1 MIDFLISMIPFC
13 PMIACLVIVVLGPK
27 VLGEKS
33 HFVTIAGNAAA
44 CFFALCAMMTVYS
57 SSLTD
62 GAHTVQVYQWMSIPA
77 SADTKALDIG
87 ITLHLDSLSAIML
100 SMLTFVATL
109 VAIYAG
115 GYMHGDPGYPRFF
128 ACVSLFTFSM
138 IMLVL
143 SGSFLQLFM
152 FWEAVG
158 LCSYLLIGFWYE
170 KPSASAAGMKAFL
183 VNRIG
188 DFGFAIGIFLLW
200 TNFGSTNYADTIFN
214 TELLR
219 RTYATNPWLL
229 ETIALCLFMGAIGK
243 SAQFPLHVWLPDA
256 MEGPTPVSALIHAA
270 TMVTAGVYMVA
281 RCTNL
286 FMLAPNAQLF
296 VSIIGGVTALLAALI
311 GLTQNDLKR
320 VLAYSTVSQ
329 LGYMFLGLGTGTML
343 GVAGGM
349 FHLVTH
355 AFFKA
360 LLFLGAGSVMHAMGG
375 VIDMRHFSGLKKLMP
390 KTYVTFLIGSFAL
403 AGLFPLSG
411 FWSKDTILSAVRL
424 AANTPAHAVKAAD
437 HAEPSHSAHT
447 ETEHAASDA
456 DSHGGSD
463 HGPDYSFV
471 DKSHV
476 RLLGMAATT
485 WYGLLFWMGTF
496 TAFLTAFY
504 TFRAVFMTFEGEE
517 RIPPEAGHHAHES
530 PPSMTVPLMIL
541 AVGAAGLGLVF
552 GHMTGIFDGFLNM
565 TIAGTHGSHGTDW
578 IVVGLSTL
586 AAVGGIGLAWVM
598 YGQRSTIPAAIAT
611 AVPPLY
617 RLSLNKFYLDE
628 IFYIFVVVTAMC
640 LAQFSRF
647 LDWIVVDGLVGFIS
661 KIPGTVARLA
671 RPIQNGLVQFYA
683 LSMMLATA
691 MLLWALLA
699 RPGWGQ

>member
-1 MIDFLISMIPFC
+1 MIDFLITMIPLC
-13 PMIACLVIVVLGPK
+13 PLVACLIIVVLGPK

-33 HFVTIAGNAAA
+33 HWVTILGNAGA
-44 CFFALCAMMTVYS
+44 CFFALCAMMSVASTTAMPLGFRTV
-57 SSLTD
+57 SL
-62 GAHTVQVYQWMSIPA
+62 YEWMSIPA
-77 SADTKALDIG
+77 SGDTKALEIG
-87 ITLHLDSLSAIML
+87 ITLHLDSLSSIML

-115 GYMHGDPGYPRFF
+115 GYMHHDPGYPRFF

-158 LCSYLLIGFWYE
+158 LCSYLLVGFWYE
-170 KPSASAAGMKAFL
+170 KPAAAAAGMKAFL

-200 TNFGSTNYADTIFN
+200 TNFGSVDYHDTIFN
-214 TELLR
+214 FKLLEQ
-219 RTYATNPWLL
+219 TYHSNPWLL
-229 ETIALCLFMGAIGK
+229 ETIALCLFMGAVGK
-243 SAQFPLHVWLPDA
+243 SAQFPLMVWLPDA

-286 FMLAPNAQLF
+286 FMLAPHAQLF
-296 VSIIGGVTALLAALI
+296 VSIIGGSTALLAALI
-311 GLTQNDLKR
+311 GLTQTDLKR

-329 LGYMFLGLGTGTML
+329 LGYMFLGLGTGNLL
-343 GVAGGM
+343 GIAGAM

-375 VIDMRHFSGLKKLMP
+375 VIDMRQFSGLRKLMP
-390 KTYVTFLIGSFAL
+390 KTYITFLIGSFAL

-411 FWSKDTILSAVRL
+411 FWSKDTILASVRM
-424 AANTPAHAVKAAD
+424 AAHPAD
-437 HAEPSHSAHT
+437 HSAASTNELVAAHSTHGKEEHSAT
-447 ETEHAASDA
+447 TDSHAAHHSEFD
-456 DSHGGSD
+456 
-463 HGPDYSFV
+463 FV
-471 DKSHV
+471 DRSNV
-476 RLLGMAATT
+476 RLLGMDAPN
-485 WYGLLFWMGTF
+485 WYELLFWMGTF

-504 TFRAVFMTFEGEE
+504 TFRGVFMTFHGEE

-530 PPSMTVPLMIL
+530 PPSMTIPLMIL
-541 AVGAAGLGLVF
+541 AVGAAGLGLVL
-552 GHMTGIFDGFLNM
+552 GHMTGIFDSFLNM
-565 TIAGTHGSHGTDW
+565 TIAGTGGHHAADW
-578 IVVGLSTL
+578 FVIGMSTIV
-586 AAVGGIGLAWVM
+586 AVAGICLAWVM
-598 YGQRSTIPAAIAT
+598 YAQPSTVPSAIAT
-611 AVPPLY
+611 AVPPFY

-628 IFYIFVVVTAMC
+628 IFYIFLVVPAMC

-661 KIPGTVARLA
+661 KLPGAAAKLA

>member
-1 MIDFLISMIPFC
+1 MPNFLIALIPLC
-13 PMIACLVIVVLGPK
+13 PLLACLACVVLGPK
-27 VLGEKS
+27 IFREKT
-33 HFVTIAGNAAA
+33 HWLTILGNAAA
-44 CFFALCAMMTVYS
+44 CACSLYALMA
-57 SSLTD
+57 LTSNEIVPQ
-62 GAHTVQVYQWMSIPA
+62 GHRTFELYKWMSIPA
-77 SADTKALDIG
+77 SGNAGALDIA
-87 ITLHLDSLSAIML
+87 IILHLDSMSAIML

-109 VAIYAG
+109 VAIYAA
-115 GYMHGDPGYPRFF
+115 GYMHGDVGYARFF

-143 SGSFLQLFM
+143 SGNFLQLFM

-183 VNRIG
+183 VNRVG

-200 TNFGSTNYADTIFN
+200 TTFGSVNYADTIFN
-214 TELLR
+214 PAKLAEVAAAHPGLIE
-219 RTYATNPWLL
+219 A
-229 ETIALCLFMGAIGK
+229 ICLCLFTGAIGK

-286 FMLAPNAQLF
+286 FMLAPHAQLV

-311 GLTQNDLKR
+311 GLTQTDLKR

-329 LGYMFLGLGTGTML
+329 LGYMFLGLGTGTLL
-343 GVAGGM
+343 GIGGAM
-349 FHLVTH
+349 FHLITH

-375 VIDMRHFSGLKKLMP
+375 VIDMRQFSGLKKLMP
-390 KTYVTFLIGSFAL
+390 TTYATFIVGSLAL

-411 FWSKDTILSAVRL
+411 FWSKDTILAAVRM
-424 AANTPAHAVKAAD
+424 AAHPGDHAATSHDGHSAAD
-437 HAEPSHSAHT
+437 GHGKKDEQATKAGESHAEHPVPAVARA
-447 ETEHAASDA
+447 E
-456 DSHGGSD
+456 
-463 HGPDYSFV
+463 V
-471 DKSHV
+471 K
-476 RLLGMAATT
+476 LLGIAATT
-485 WYGLLFWMGTF
+485 WYEALFWMGSF

-504 TFRAVFMTFEGEE
+504 TFRAVFMTFHGPEV
-517 RIPPEAGHHAHES
+517 IPPEAGHHAHES
-530 PPSMTVPLMIL
+530 PPMMTVPLMIL
-541 AVGAAGLGLVF
+541 AVGAAGLGLVL
-552 GHMTGIFDGFLNM
+552 GHMTGLFDGFLDK
-565 TIAGTHGSHGTDW
+565 TISGTGAHHAADW
-578 IVVGLSTL
+578 FVIGLSTV
-586 AAVGGIGLAWVM
+586 AAVAGIALAWVF
-598 YGQRSTIPAAIAT
+598 YAERSAVPAAIAD

-617 RLSLNKFYLDE
+617 RLSLNKFYFDE
-628 IFYIFVVVTAMC
+628 IYYVFLVVPAMC

-647 LDWIVVDGLVGFIS
+647 LDWIGVDGLVGFIS
-661 KIPGTVARLA
+661 KVPGSVAKLA

-691 MLLWALLA
+691 MLLWALLV
-699 RPGWGQ
+699 RPGW

>member
-1 MIDFLISMIPFC
+1 MPEFLVSMIPLC
-13 PMIACLVIVVLGPK
+13 PLLACLACVVLGPLLLK
-27 VLGEKS
+27 EKT
-33 HFVTIAGNAAA
+33 HWLTVFGNAGAFV
-44 CFFALCAMMTVYS
+44 CSLLALIGLAS
-57 SSLTD
+57 SDLIPQGHRTFEI
-62 GAHTVQVYQWMSIPA
+62 YKWMSIPA
-77 SADTKALDIG
+77 TADTGALDIA
-87 ITLHLDSLSAIML
+87 ITLHLDSMSAIML
-100 SMLTFVATL
+100 TMLTFVATL
-109 VAIYAG
+109 VALYAA

-143 SGSFLQLFM
+143 SGNFLQLFM

-183 VNRIG
+183 VNRVG

-200 TNFGSTNYADTIFN
+200 TTFGSVNYADTIFN
-214 TELLR
+214 PSRLAEVAAAHPGLI
-219 RTYATNPWLL
+219 
-229 ETIALCLFMGAIGK
+229 ETICLCLFMGACGK

-286 FMLAPNAQLF
+286 FMLAPHAQLV

-311 GLTQNDLKR
+311 GLTQTDLKR

-329 LGYMFLGLGTGTML
+329 LGYMFLGLGTGTLL
-343 GVAGGM
+343 GIGGAM

-375 VIDMRHFSGLKKLMP
+375 VIDMRQFSGLRRLMP
-390 KTYVTFLIGSFAL
+390 TTYATFLVGSFAL

-411 FWSKDTILSAVRL
+411 FWSKDTILASVRM
-424 AANTPAHAVKAAD
+424 AAHPEAHAAD
-437 HAEPSHSAHT
+437 SHASAG
-447 ETEHAASDA
+447 HAASA
-456 DSHGGSD
+456 GGHDEHAKPAAS
-463 HGPDYSFV
+463 GPGDQ
-471 DKSHV
+471 H
-476 RLLGMAATT
+476 AATHHASPNVDRT
-485 WYGLLFWMGTF
+485 NIKLFGIRAALWYELLFWMGSF

-504 TFRAVFMTFEGEE
+504 TFRAVFLTFHGEE
-517 RIPPEAGHHAHES
+517 KIPAEAGHHAHES
-530 PPSMTVPLMIL
+530 PPMMTIPLIIL

-552 GHMTGIFDGFLNM
+552 GHLTGIFDGFLDK
-565 TIAGTHGSHGTDW
+565 TITGTGAHHAADW
-578 IVVGLSTL
+578 FVIGLSTV
-586 AAVGGIGLAWVM
+586 AAVGGIALAWM
-598 YGQRSTIPAAIAT
+598 FYAERSGVPAAIAQ
-611 AVPPLY
+611 AALPLY
-617 RLSLNKFYLDE
+617 RLSLNKFYIDE
-628 IFYIFVVVTAMC
+628 IYYIFLVVPVVC

-647 LDWIVVDGLVGFIS
+647 IDWIGVDGMVGCVS
-661 KIPGTVARLA
+661 QLPGSVARLA

-683 LSMMLATA
+683 LATMLATA
-691 MLLWALLA
+691 MLLWALLVKA
-699 RPGWGQ
+699 G